1 MPNKRGKNRSP
12 FLPDWGRVKF
22 TPSFRIKRELTTFPL
37 SSFRKHF
44 HYEQTQHKEDYQK
57 AIYVL
62 CRLSCLRFSFRV
74 LTLTNNIEIRIIKIG
89 KISNKVSK
97 VVCNQNKLL
106 QGIKIIIC
114 RISFVGLNWHGSL
127 NVCLSLCLLLSASL
141 FFILLAIY
149 FSFLKAELEPGGW
162 ATTYVGTFI
171 NFYKQ
176 KINK

>member
-1 MPNKRGKNRSP
+1 MARKRENVEQGMPNKRGKNRSP
-12 FLPDWGRVKF
+12 FLPDWGKVKF
-22 TPSFRIKRELTTFPL
+22 TPSFRIKRELTTFSL

-74 LTLTNNIEIRIIKIG
+74 LTLTNNIEIRISKIG

-114 RISFVGLNWHGSL
+114 RISF
-127 NVCLSLCLLLSASL
+127 
-141 FFILLAIY
+141 
-149 FSFLKAELEPGGW
+149 GG
-162 ATTYVGTFI
+162 
-171 NFYKQ
+171 
-176 KINK
+176 

>member
-12 FLPDWGRVKF
+12 FLPDWGKVKF

-74 LTLTNNIEIRIIKIG
+74 LTLTNNIEIRISKIG

-114 RISFVGLNWHGSL
+114 RSDMAVSTFACRFVSYSL
-127 NVCLSLCLLLSASL
+127 PLYFL
-141 FFILLAIY
+141 FCWQFTVL
-149 FSFLKAELEPGGW
+149 F
-162 ATTYVGTFI
+162 
-171 NFYKQ
+171 
-176 KINK
+176 